1 MAHRSR
7 ARTAARWLTLS
18 LGVILLTA
26 LLALALL
33 DLNVFKHPIERMAS
47 ARSGRSVVIAGR
59 MQARIF
65 SLTPAVTLDGLTVGN
80 PPGEAAATMLHT
92 ERLQLHVKL
101 LPLLLGRVIFERVEM
116 DKPLLYLHR
125 DSEGHAN
132 WTFAASKPSAQAA
145 TPPVRLPMVRNLLVR
160 DGRLTLKDEMLHLD
174 VDAQVHAHERAT
186 QEDPQAFQL
195 VGTGTINKQ
204 PLRVQLIGGPL
215 LTLQPDRPYPF
226 TVHVEAGNM
235 RLDSDG
241 VVRKPFDLGRVGLV
255 MRVSGNDL
263 ADLYYLTQLAFPKT
277 PPFQLRASLERDGT
291 RVHVDPVAGEIG
303 RSDVHGA
310 LDIDMS
316 RKRPD
321 VTGALVSRQ
330 LRLSDLAE
338 SLGGRPQPATPPAG
352 SLSKAA
358 PRTAAGKPQAPP
370 ATAPPQARLLPDA
383 RLQVDRVRAMNADV
397 RFTATSVEAGTVP
410 LKQVA
415 LHIKLDDGV
424 LSLDP
429 MEMQMP
435 QGRLRGTAVIDARG
449 NAPATRLDLQ
459 MTDIQLAQFKGKAPD
474 AQAPLTG
481 PLQARLVAAGRGDS
495 LHDFA
500 AAADGTA
507 TFILPHGEINAAF
520 AELTG
525 VDVAHGLGLLLKGGQ
540 DREEVRCGIAQ
551 FNIQDGSMRAQDF
564 VVDAKDV
571 RITGRGE
578 VRLGPEELDLSLRGE
593 PKKFRLARLR
603 APVKITGHLLRP
615 SIGLAAGPA
624 VKQGAIATAL
634 GVALTPLAAVIAFVD
649 PGLAKD
655 ADCAALLDNSSAA
668 APSH

>member
-1 MAHRSR
+1 
-7 ARTAARWLTLS
+7 
-18 LGVILLTA
+18 
-26 LLALALL
+26 
-33 DLNVFKHPIERMAS
+33 
-47 ARSGRSVVIAGR
+47 
-59 MQARIF
+59 
-65 SLTPAVTLDGLTVGN
+65 
-80 PPGEAAATMLHT
+80 
-92 ERLQLHVKL
+92 
-101 LPLLLGRVIFERVEM
+101 
-116 DKPLLYLHR
+116 
-125 DSEGHAN
+125 
-132 WTFAASKPSAQAA
+132 
-145 TPPVRLPMVRNLLVR
+145 
-160 DGRLTLKDEMLHLD
+160 
-174 VDAQVHAHERAT
+174 
-186 QEDPQAFQL
+186 
-195 VGTGTINKQ
+195 
-204 PLRVQLIGGPL
+204 
-215 LTLQPDRPYPF
+215 
-226 TVHVEAGNM
+226 
-235 RLDSDG
+235 
-241 VVRKPFDLGRVGLV
+241 
-255 MRVSGNDL
+255 
-263 ADLYYLTQLAFPKT
+263 
-277 PPFQLRASLERDGT
+277 
-291 RVHVDPVAGEIG
+291 
-303 RSDVHGA
+303 VHGE
-310 LDIDMS
+310 LNIDMS

-321 VTGALVSRQ
+321 VTGALVSKQ

-338 SLGGRPQPATPPAG
+338 SLGGKPLPEAPPAG

-358 PRTAAGKPQAPP
+358 PRAAASKHEAPP

-397 RFTATSVEAGTVP
+397 QFTATSVEAGTVP

-415 LHIKLDDGV
+415 LHIKLNEGV

-449 NAPATRLDLQ
+449 KAPATRLDLR
-459 MTDIQLAQFKGKAPD
+459 MSDIQLAQFKGKSPD
-474 AQAPLTG
+474 AKAPLTG
-481 PLQARLVAAGRGDS
+481 SLQARLVAAGSGDS

-507 TFILPHGEINAAF
+507 TFVLPHGEINAAF

-551 FNIQDGSMRAQDF
+551 FNIQNGTMRVQDF

-593 PKKFRLARLR
+593 PKKFRLARLK
-603 APVKITGHLLRP
+603 APVRITGHLLKP

-655 ADCAALLDNSSAA
+655 ADCAALLGDSAA
-668 APSH
+668 APDH